1 MRKLMTTRP
10 ARPEWLAELYRGIVH
25 SFLLLIFLLIM
36 PLRAEWDIE
45 KLAGS
50 FNDYL
55 AYVIPE
61 NEAPAF
67 ADFYWEQL
75 KNSYAQRTRKAQLHN
90 YHELT
95 DLGSIAVQV
104 QHPAVAMQIAQEPRY
119 IQRKIYARFGAY
131 ERFCKERAQEHTG
144 IISAIKHGIASVKQ
158 SLQQLFA

>member
-1 MRKLMTTRP
+1 MRNYSRWM
-10 ARPEWLAELYRGIVH
+10 VV
-25 SFLLLIFLLIM
+25 IFLSTM
-36 PLRAEWDIE
+36 PLRAEWDIK

-61 NEAPAF
+61 NEAAAF
-67 ADFYWEQL
+67 VDFYWEQL

-95 DLGSIAVQV
+95 ELGSIAVQV
-104 QHPAVAMQIAQEPRY
+104 QHPAVAMQIAQEPRH

-131 ERFCKERAQEHTG
+131 ERFCKERAQEHMG
-144 IISAIKHGIASVKQ
+144 IISAIKHGIASAKQ
-158 SLQQLFA
+158 SLQYFFA